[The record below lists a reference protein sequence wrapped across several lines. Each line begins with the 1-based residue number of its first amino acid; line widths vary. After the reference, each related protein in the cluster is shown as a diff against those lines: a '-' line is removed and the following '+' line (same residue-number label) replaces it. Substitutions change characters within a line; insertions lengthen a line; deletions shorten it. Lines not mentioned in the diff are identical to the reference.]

1 MPSNI
6 EKLAAELNALTDY
19 DPLALEC
26 TDAKISEVPGE
37 HRIYLYSFD
46 QDAVFQIDFDE
57 VLPYDPS
64 GGAGT
69 TNDVFAGA
77 RISLTY
83 TPPIGNI
90 TYPDR
95 ASADKWAA
103 GYLKMVRFSLRDAAK
118 TGRITSKILANTK
131 FTKAELL
138 DRTRKH
144 RNAVKRSKEQKAEFL
159 NSLSILQPVA
169 ASLRRA
175 RKSAPSA
182 RTRAKNKGRSAVER
196 RAPKGSPRVHGFGV
210 R

>member
-6 EKLAAELNALTDY
+6 EKLAAELSALTDY

-26 TDAKISEVPGE
+26 TEAKISEVPGE

-64 GGAGT
+64 GVAGT

-83 TPPIGNI
+83 TPAIGDNR
-90 TYPDR
+90 YPDR

-138 DRTRKH
+138 DRTVKH
-144 RNAVKRSKEQKAEFL
+144 RNAVKRSKQQKAEFL
-159 NSLSILQPVA
+159 NSLDPA
-169 ASLRRA
+169 TRRGLLKA
-175 RKSAPSA
+175 GKEI
-182 RTRAKNKGRSAVER
+182 RAKRKDEG
-196 RAPKGSPRVHGFGV
+196 KK
-210 R
+210 